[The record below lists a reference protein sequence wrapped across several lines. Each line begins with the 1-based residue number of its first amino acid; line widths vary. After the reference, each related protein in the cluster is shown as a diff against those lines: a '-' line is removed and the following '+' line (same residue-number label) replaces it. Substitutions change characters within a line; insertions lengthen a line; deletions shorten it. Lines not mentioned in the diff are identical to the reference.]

1 MDWGIST
8 ERALGDEE
16 LLLAV
21 SPEGASTLAG
31 FVVFAINQPL
41 PSSFHIV

>member
-8 ERALGDEE
+8 ERALGEE
-16 LLLAV
+16 LSLAV
-21 SPEGASTLAG
+21 SPEGASALAG
-31 FVVFAINQPL
+31 FVVFLINQLL